1 MVLIPSKKEKNKAY
15 TQIQKKIVGGGK
27 RLAETLNRNNKK
39 EPFKGS

>member
-15 TQIQKKIVGGGK
+15 TQIQKKNSWWGK

-39 EPFKGS
+39 EPFKDS